1 MNTIIKFLKKGKLTL
16 FIIFLLV
23 FIFFSFASEYF
34 FSVRNIMNVSGQL
47 SITLIAS
54 IGFAVLLIAGEV
66 DISIGSLLAFVS
78 LPLIE
83 IMNITESV
91 PLAIFVCLLFGIII
105 GFINGYLSVYLGV
118 SSLIVTL
125 GMLFILRGTVYLYTG
140 QRAISDDYM
149 SDFFFYI
156 GNGKFMGIVPYSA
169 ILALII
175 LCIFLFVM
183 HNTSYGRKL
192 YAIGGNQEVARLAGY
207 NIKRLKLSAFV
218 ICSFLSSISGIILAS
233 RIGSANPYA
242 GDLFEFQVVA
252 AVVLGGVSLA
262 GGIGTLTGA
271 AIGVMIL
278 SVISNGLGLLNV
290 ETQWQLV
297 VNGIIIIIAVGF
309 DELKKR
315 KAI

>member
-1 MNTIIKFLKKGKLTL
+1 MDTLIKYLKKGELAL

-23 FIFFSFASEYF
+23 FLFFSFASEYF

-78 LPLIE
+78 LPLIQ

-91 PLAIFVCLLFGIII
+91 TLGILLCLLFGIII

-140 QRAISDDYM
+140 QRAISDDLW
-149 SDFFFYI
+149 SEFFFNI

-169 ILALII
+169 ILSLVI
-175 LCIFLFVM
+175 LGIFLFVM

-192 YAIGGNQEVARLAGY
+192 YAIGGNKEVARLAGY
-207 NIKRLKLSAFV
+207 NIKRLKVSAFV

-252 AVVLGGVSLA
+252 AVVLGGVSLV

-309 DELKKR
+309 DELKRR